1 MKRILTVL
9 TLAASLI
16 SVANAEEGKV
26 SIDNLT
32 FATGA
37 PWKAAENASAM
48 RKATLTIEAKGAEK
62 PMEAVFFYFGG
73 GQGGDVDAN
82 IQRWVSQ
89 FQGAADVKREE
100 VDVGDGVKVTLV
112 KATGTYMDGAM
123 FAEKTPR
130 ENWALLGAIVPGKEA
145 PVFIKLTGP
154 KDAALSIYD
163 TFKALATSPFP
174 KK

>member
-1 MKRILTVL
+1 MKHLITSLVL
-9 TLAASLI
+9 ALGLVTIAH
-16 SVANAEEGKV
+16 AEDGKV
-26 SIDNLT
+26 VVEDLT
-32 FATGA
+32 FATPA

-62 PMEAVFFYFGG
+62 PMEAVFYYFGSC
-73 GQGGDVDAN
+73 QGGDVDAN
-82 IQRWVSQ
+82 IQRWVGQ
-89 FQGAADVKREE
+89 FQSTTDTKRE
-100 VDVGDGVKVTLV
+100 DVEIEGVKVTLV

-123 FAEKTPR
+123 FGEKTAK

-163 TFKALATSPFP
+163 TFKAMATSPFV

>member
-1 MKRILTVL
+1 MKRLITSLVL
-9 TLAASLI
+9 ALGFIAI
-16 SVANAEEGKV
+16 VHAEDGKV
-26 SIDNLT
+26 VVEDLT
-32 FATGA
+32 FATPA

-62 PMEAVFFYFGG
+62 PMEAVFYYFGS

-82 IQRWVSQ
+82 IQRWVDQ
-89 FQGAADVKREE
+89 FQSTTDTKRE
-100 VDVGDGVKVTLV
+100 DVEIEGVKVTLV

-123 FAEKTPR
+123 FGEKTAK

-163 TFKALATSPFP
+163 TFKAMATSPFV

>member
-1 MKRILTVL
+1 MNRTLSSLVL
-9 TLAASLI
+9 ALGLF
-16 SVANAEEGKV
+16 SVAHAEDGKV
-26 SIDNLT
+26 VIEDLT
-32 FATGA
+32 FATPA

-48 RKATLTIEAKGAEK
+48 RKATLTIEAKGADK
-62 PMEAVFFYFGG
+62 PMEAVFYYFGG

-82 IQRWVSQ
+82 IQRWIGQ
-89 FQGAADVKREE
+89 FQSTNDVKRE
-100 VDVGDGVKVTLV
+100 DVEIEGVKVTLV

-123 FAEKTPR
+123 FGEKTAR

-154 KDAALSIYD
+154 KDAALSTYD
-163 TFKALATSPFP
+163 TFKALATSPFA